1 MQNVGSCCICTA
13 QGPQL
18 SALPL
23 SGGLKTGRER
33 EVQEG
38 GDIDLLMADSIAVQQ
53 KSAVKKKQLS
63 SDLKTNKQKKGG

>member
-1 MQNVGSCCICTA
+1 MLA

-53 KSAVKKKQLS
+53 KSAVKKKAIIL
-63 SDLKTNKQKKGG
+63 